1 MNTGPVSG
9 NPNGQVVTHTYTT
22 APASRT
28 ITVDLTDED
37 GTFPTAGTKSITV
50 NPVPPTIALSG
61 NATVNEGALYSLTLG
76 AVTAPSGSPISAYTI
91 HWGDGATTGPVS
103 GNPTGQIVTHTYAN
117 GPTSP
122 TITVD
127 LTDGNGL
134 EPNAGSQA
142 ITVTNVAPTLSALSG
157 PTSTNGGVTQHYT
170 FSISDPGSLDTF
182 SVVSASGGTL
192 GTVSNLSLDNLAR
205 TGGFDVTYSGTTTG
219 STTLSLQVKD
229 QDGGLSNISTLTVSV
244 SNTFQETSFQPN
256 PSGFDVSFNRAPVL
270 ADLNLYDGPDLTDDV
285 PDVVLTDQ
293 TTHTTVTGS
302 LVWAAATNTL
312 SFVKT
317 GGILSPT
324 DSYQFTL
331 RSSATGFHDTSG
343 HLLDG
348 NKDGNDTQAG
358 RRLRLPEFYDRQCR
372 RAGLEHQGFCAGT
385 GTTGERH
392 PRGRELAVGRVAR

>member
-1 MNTGPVSG
+1 M
-9 NPNGQVVTHTYTT
+9 
-22 APASRT
+22 
-28 ITVDLTDED
+28 
-37 GTFPTAGTKSITV
+37 
-50 NPVPPTIALSG
+50 
-61 NATVNEGALYSLTLG
+61 
-76 AVTAPSGSPISAYTI
+76 
-91 HWGDGATTGPVS
+91 
-103 GNPTGQIVTHTYAN
+103 
-117 GPTSP
+117 
-122 TITVD
+122 
-127 LTDGNGL
+127 
-134 EPNAGSQA
+134 
-142 ITVTNVAPTLSALSG
+142 
-157 PTSTNGGVTQHYT
+157 
-170 FSISDPGSLDTF
+170 
-182 SVVSASGGTL
+182 VSASGGTL

-205 TGGFDVTYSGTTTG
+205 TGGFDVTFSGTNG

-229 QDGGLSNISTLTVSV
+229 QDGGLSNLSTLTVSV

-293 TTHTTVTGS
+293 TTHTNVTGS

-317 GGILSPT
+317 GGLLSPT

-348 NKDGNDTQAG
+348 NKDGNDTQLG
-358 RRLRLPEFYDRQCR
+358 DDFVSPSFTHRQCR